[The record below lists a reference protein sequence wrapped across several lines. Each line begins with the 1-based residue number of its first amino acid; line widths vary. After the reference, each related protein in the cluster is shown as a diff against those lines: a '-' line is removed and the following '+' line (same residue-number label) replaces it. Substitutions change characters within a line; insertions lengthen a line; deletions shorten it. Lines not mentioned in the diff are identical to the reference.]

1 MFFLT
6 LGGLWVWSQVGW
18 LTKRARAWLKSNEPA
33 RRGSGRVLAIT
44 RGLRHAAHGPR
55 LAPCTRGLR
64 HAAHGPRL
72 APCDLQREYR
82 EILFDRGIQF
92 FSQLLKRWM
101 PG

>member
-6 LGGLWVWSQVGW
+6 LGGLWVCSQVGW

-33 RRGSGRVLAIT
+33 RRVFGRVLAIT

-55 LAPCTRGLR
+55 LP
-64 HAAHGPRL
+64 
-72 APCDLQREYR
+72 PCDLQREYR

-92 FSQLLKRWM
+92 FSHLLKCWM
-101 PG
+101 PGERWIDKTSIYPKA